1 MLHLVMA
8 LSGREPMTTPSRWI
22 VLSDAVREELEQI
35 LRASTLPA
43 GLSRR
48 ARVVLLLAAGGP
60 LAEVAVRT
68 GYTRMQVH
76 RLRTRFLEAGV
87 AGLLD
92 RPRSG
97 RPPTISARKRA
108 QVVALTLK
116 RPPSGLTHWTTR
128 DLAREAKVSHMTV
141 YRLWRA
147 HALQPH
153 RVQTFKFT
161 TD

>member
-8 LSGREPMTTPSRWI
+8 FSGREPMITPTRSI
-22 VLSDAVREELEQI
+22 VLLDAARQELEQ
-35 LRASTLPA
+35 LHRACSTPA

-48 ARVVLLLAAGGP
+48 ARAVLLLAAGHR
-60 LAEVAVRT
+60 LVEVALRT

-76 RLRTRFLEAGV
+76 RLRARFLEAGV

-92 RPRSG
+92 RPRAG

-128 DLAREAKVSHMTV
+128 DLAREANVSHMTV
-141 YRLWRA
+141 HRL
-147 HALQPH
+147 
-153 RVQTFKFT
+153 
-161 TD
+161 